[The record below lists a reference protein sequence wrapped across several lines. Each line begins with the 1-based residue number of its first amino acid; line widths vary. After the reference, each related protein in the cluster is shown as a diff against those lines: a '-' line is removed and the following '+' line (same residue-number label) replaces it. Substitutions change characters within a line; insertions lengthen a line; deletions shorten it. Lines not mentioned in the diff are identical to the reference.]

1 MKKIIAFI
9 LFGLFLITGCS
20 GSSQPIPA
28 SEAFNTKSIWMRT
41 RDLPELD
48 KDFNITEMFVFE
60 GDGTFTIYEWPGLS
74 FSDINEM
81 TDDEMIDYLDN
92 SGIDGVNLPVELIL
106 YTDNTGNNA
115 ESERL
120 WVNDA
125 IRYYIELVPAEI
137 QTIYDSNYAGYYGL
151 WTKVD
156 SNHPGFTI
164 DDINTEGIEID

>member
-1 MKKIIAFI
+1 
-9 LFGLFLITGCS
+9 
-20 GSSQPIPA
+20 
-28 SEAFNTKSIWMRT
+28 MRT
-41 RDLPELD
+41 RDEPELD

-120 WVNDA
+120 W
-125 IRYYIELVPAEI
+125 I
-137 QTIYDSNYAGYYGL
+137 
-151 WTKVD
+151 
-156 SNHPGFTI
+156 
-164 DDINTEGIEID
+164 